1 MWSVEHMCMVH
12 IDMDH
17 MNLMNM
23 DMVDME
29 FKHDPLIV
37 LDYSSLQ

>member
-1 MWSVEHMCMVH
+1 MVH
-12 IDMDH
+12 IDMEH

-37 LDYSSLQ
+37 LDYCSVDSFQHV